1 MEWLF
6 FCRRE
11 IQPPSLFVIS
21 ERKCDQNCLQSFF
34 KGDCPDPFG
43 QEIVRIGTPT
53 RVDRYYQHTRLEE
66 TASAINITDGE
77 NFPSKSFL
85 PSSDVLLSNDLFNL
99 GPSSSLM
106 HEDMIA

>member
-1 MEWLF
+1 MDNPQNNIIKTEKDESLEVRLELF
-6 FCRRE
+6 AV
-11 IQPPSLFVIS
+11 L
-21 ERKCDQNCLQSFF
+21 

-77 NFPSKSFL
+77 DFPSKSFL
-85 PSSDVLLSNDLFNL
+85 PSSDALLSNDLFNL
-99 GPSSSLM
+99 GPSSRLM